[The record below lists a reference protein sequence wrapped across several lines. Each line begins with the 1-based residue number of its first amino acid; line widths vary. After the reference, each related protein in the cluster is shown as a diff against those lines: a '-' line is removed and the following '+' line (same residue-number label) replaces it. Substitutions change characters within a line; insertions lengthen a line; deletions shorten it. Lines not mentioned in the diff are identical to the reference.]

1 MAPLNSGFPL
11 LICST
16 ELVLSLGIMS
26 MSNLQ
31 RLLHAIS
38 KAVRGGMGGG
48 GSAAFFRPNYLRCLG
63 IRNSAGFLPLAGD
76 GSLLVFAILNR

>member
-1 MAPLNSGFPL
+1 MAPLNSDFPL

-38 KAVRGGMGGG
+38 KAELEWGPSFDLTILGALGSGIVLGSCHSREMGVC
-48 GSAAFFRPNYLRCLG
+48 SYWQF
-63 IRNSAGFLPLAGD
+63 
-76 GSLLVFAILNR
+76 